1 MSNEVERVYPR
12 LLDFVR
18 KKYVSKNLLRVTLTG
33 EDLIGFPEDQN
44 GSHIKVFFPNQAS
57 GILQLPIREGDK
69 VIWPEH
75 KPVPRAYTVRQYR
88 AQSNELDIDFVVHG
102 EGTPGGGWA
111 LKAQTGS
118 QLGLIGPGGPDPLI
132 EPADWHIMA
141 GDLSAVPAICAILEK
156 MPSQAKGYVF
166 LEVDDIEDK
175 HDISHPEQM
184 VIKWLVRDPNQAQP
198 ALAMAIKQLP
208 VPQGAESLSAFVAG
222 ENESV
227 IACRKILRNEYRI
240 TRDKIYAIP
249 YWKRGKNEEAYH
261 EERHVVMDEEF

>member
-1 MSNEVERVYPR
+1 M
-12 LLDFVR
+12 
-18 KKYVSKNLLRVTLTG
+18 
-33 EDLIGFPEDQN
+33 
-44 GSHIKVFFPNQAS
+44 
-57 GILQLPIREGDK
+57 
-69 VIWPEH
+69 
-75 KPVPRAYTVRQYR
+75 
-88 AQSNELDIDFVVHG
+88 HG

-141 GDLSAVPAICAILEK
+141 GDLSAVPAISAILEK

-198 ALAMAIKQLP
+198 ALAMAIKQLS

-240 TRDKIYAIP
+240 ARDKIYAIP

>member
-102 EGTPGGGWA
+102 EGTPGGGW
-111 LKAQTGS
+111 
-118 QLGLIGPGGPDPLI
+118 
-132 EPADWHIMA
+132 
-141 GDLSAVPAICAILEK
+141 
-156 MPSQAKGYVF
+156 
-166 LEVDDIEDK
+166 
-175 HDISHPEQM
+175 
-184 VIKWLVRDPNQAQP
+184 R
-198 ALAMAIKQLP
+198 
-208 VPQGAESLSAFVAG
+208 
-222 ENESV
+222 
-227 IACRKILRNEYRI
+227 
-240 TRDKIYAIP
+240 
-249 YWKRGKNEEAYH
+249 
-261 EERHVVMDEEF
+261 